1 MASINAQKR
10 KRLPDTLSDAD
21 YAAAT
26 RFLAYME
33 ILQTRMRED
42 EKARQDTLTME
53 LAVIQAKIKLEEV
66 RQVGWSFP
74 DVETS
79 YTSSVSAPNT
89 SASSSWL
96 APNQS
101 TSFGDGMSSHA
112 KDNTYMDMA
121 PDEQSQHGSWK
132 GQMTSASAYPGHFNH
147 AYGTSN

>member
-53 LAVIQAKIKLEEV
+53 LA
-66 RQVGWSFP
+66 
-74 DVETS
+74 
-79 YTSSVSAPNT
+79 
-89 SASSSWL
+89 
-96 APNQS
+96 
-101 TSFGDGMSSHA
+101 
-112 KDNTYMDMA
+112 
-121 PDEQSQHGSWK
+121 
-132 GQMTSASAYPGHFNH
+132 
-147 AYGTSN
+147 

>member
-1 MASINAQKR
+1 MRCAGEVPTSFLESQSYTMASINAQKR

-66 RQVGWSFP
+66 RQVGWSC
-74 DVETS
+74 
-79 YTSSVSAPNT
+79 
-89 SASSSWL
+89 
-96 APNQS
+96 
-101 TSFGDGMSSHA
+101 
-112 KDNTYMDMA
+112 
-121 PDEQSQHGSWK
+121 
-132 GQMTSASAYPGHFNH
+132 AYPCPSEWAITH
-147 AYGTSN
+147 ACYSPGCGDL

>member
-1 MASINAQKR
+1 
-10 KRLPDTLSDAD
+10 

-53 LAVIQAKIKLEEV
+53 LAVIQAKIKLKEV
-66 RQVGWSFP
+66 RQVGWSCAFTP
-74 DVETS
+74 QPCAA

-96 APNQS
+96 PPNQS
-101 TSFGDGMSSHA
+101 TSFGGGVSSQA
-112 KDNTYMDMA
+112 KDNMYMDMA

-132 GQMTSASAYPGHFNH
+132 GQMSA
-147 AYGTSN
+147 